1 MIRQEIKKLIE
12 KSIKELQKEGE
23 FPNFEIPEIKIER
36 PEQKTHGD
44 YATNIAMIL
53 AKIVKLSPVKIA
65 EKIKYKIQNTPKES
79 AQLPTGQAK
88 YKILGK
94 VEVAAPGFI
103 NFWIDDNELKKLFSR
118 TYYQGIKAFQRK
130 PKKRETIVIEYSSP
144 NIAKPLGIHHL
155 RTTIIGQALVNILRF
170 SGHRVIS
177 LSFPGDWG
185 TQFGLLIAAYKR
197 WGDKKKLKE
206 NPISEMLNLYVRFS
220 KAAKEDLKLLEEGRR
235 EFKKLEEGDPENRKI
250 WQWFTKESLRDFNR
264 VYKILDVRIENT
276 IGESFYE
283 PELKSLIEGALKKG
297 VAERGEDNSAVIIV
311 PDSETPEII
320 QKSDGATIYTTR
332 ELAAIRHRFKKWRA
346 TKIIYVAANQQAFH
360 LNQVFGAAER
370 LGFAKRGQLIHVK
383 FGTMLAAGGK
393 KFATREGRLIP
404 LEEVLKEVIE
414 RARKVVEKLNPSL
427 SRKEKEKI
435 AKIVGIGAIKF
446 FDLSRNRLSDI
457 VFDWDQML
465 NLKGF
470 SAPYLQYTYARFAS
484 ILRRAKFK
492 KGKNFPIIVSH
503 PLPERGEAERRVEM
517 NEVHRLP
524 ERGEAER
531 RVEMNGVH
539 RLPERSEGLQMKV
552 NSGGGKLHR
561 LEREI
566 MVKILFFDEVL
577 EEISQNLFPNQ
588 LADYLYDLSNSLNN
602 FYETLPVIKSKT
614 AERLFRLHLVYG
626 AKEVLKTG
634 LNLLGISAPERM

>member
-1 MIRQEIKKLIE
+1 MKFPKLR
-12 KSIKELQKEGE
+12 LTA
-23 FPNFEIPEIKIER
+23 
-36 PEQKTHGD
+36 EQKIHGD
-44 YATNIAMIL
+44 YATNIALIL
-53 AKIVKLSPVKIA
+53 AKIVKLNPVKIA
-65 EKIKYKIQNTPKES
+65 EKIKYKIQNTR
-79 AQLPTGQAK
+79 
-88 YKILGK
+88 YKILEG
-94 VEVAAPGFI
+94 VEAVGPGFI
-103 NFWIDDNELKKLFSR
+103 NFWIGESELKKLFSR
-118 TYYQGIKAFQRK
+118 TYGQGIKAFQRK

-206 NPISEMLNLYVRFS
+206 NPIAEMLNLYVRFS
-220 KAAKEDLKLLEEGRR
+220 KAAKEDPKLLEEGRR
-235 EFKKLEEGDPENRKI
+235 EFKKLEEGGPENRKI
-250 WQWFTKESLRDFNR
+250 WHRCVKESLKDFNR

-297 VAERGEDNSAVIIV
+297 VAERGNDDSVVIMI
-311 PDSETPEII
+311 PGSETPEII

-404 LEEVLKEVIE
+404 LEEVLKEAIE

-470 SAPYLQYTYARFAS
+470 SAPYSNIPMPVLPAS
-484 ILRRAKFK
+484 CGGLNSK
-492 KGKNFPIIVSH
+492 KGKIFHTYCLSSFRKRNY
-503 PLPERGEAERRVEM
+503 G
-517 NEVHRLP
+517 
-524 ERGEAER
+524 
-531 RVEMNGVH
+531 
-539 RLPERSEGLQMKV
+539 K
-552 NSGGGKLHR
+552 NS
-561 LEREI
+561 
-566 MVKILFFDEVL
+566 FF
-577 EEISQNLFPNQ
+577 
-588 LADYLYDLSNSLNN
+588 
-602 FYETLPVIKSKT
+602 
-614 AERLFRLHLVYG
+614 
-626 AKEVLKTG
+626 
-634 LNLLGISAPERM
+634 

>member
-1 MIRQEIKKLIE
+1 MIRQEIKNLIK

-23 FPNFEIPEIKIER
+23 FPNFEIPEIKVER

-220 KAAKEDLKLLEEGRR
+220 KAAKEDPKLLEEGRR
-235 EFKKLEEGDPENRKI
+235 EFKKLEEGGSENRKI
-250 WQWFTKESLRDFNR
+250 WHRFAKESLKDFNR

-404 LEEVLKEVIE
+404 LEEVLKEAIE

-427 SRKEKEKI
+427 SREEKEKI
-435 AKIVGIGAIKF
+435 AKIVGVGAIKF
-446 FDLSRNRLSDI
+446 FDLSHNRLSDI

-517 NEVHRLP
+517 NGVHRLP

-602 FYETLPVIKSKT
+602 FYETLPVIKSKE
-614 AERLFRLHLVYG
+614 AECLFRLHLVYG